1 MQEIHSRSVDMSS
14 LPFRL
19 LLIMLVVIFFVEG
32 IVMYIIHQLQPLAP
46 QIEGL
51 LDAALLTV
59 FVSPVL
65 YHFFFRP
72 MSRQIKLSQKAREDL
87 QRIKDELEERVA
99 ERTRELTAINET
111 LSNEI
116 TERSRV
122 ESRLR
127 ESETR
132 MRSLTESAKDAIISI
147 DSEGK
152 VIFWNK
158 SAELIFG
165 YSEEEMLGQS
175 LTVIIP
181 ERYREDHRR
190 ALERFMATGKQKL
203 IGKIVEMSGRGK
215 DGREFPIE
223 LSLSTWQIEQQ
234 TFFTGI
240 VREISARKKA
250 EEQLRKLTRAVEQ
263 SPALVIITDIDG
275 TIEYVNP
282 KFTEVTGYTREEAIG
297 QNPRFLKSGKHPPEF
312 YKELWDTIKSGNE
325 WRGDFVN
332 KKKNGELYWEAA
344 SIAPVQDEKGVITH
358 FVAVKADV
366 TKQRLA
372 EEALRRSVEKY
383 RTIIENIQDGYY
395 EVDLD
400 GNFTFVNNALC
411 RIMGYSADELT
422 GMNYRDY
429 TDDLN
434 AQKVY
439 KTFNHVYRTG
449 KPAELSDWQII
460 RKDGEVRS
468 IEASIST
475 LKDVTGRIIGSMG
488 IVRDITA
495 RKKAEEKLK
504 QSEERYRVLAE
515 QLDESNSIKEL
526 LLDIITHDLQ
536 GPAGVIQGMAEILL
550 SEDPENDE
558 LQLIQTSSRALLK
571 VVTNADTLSNIAV
584 GEEIEKESLDLAEV
598 IKDVLKEFVHALENT
613 GMNLETHL
621 PETLPVRAN
630 PIIAEVFRNYISN
643 AIKYAHRGGK
653 IVIEAGKD
661 EEYITIYIKDFG
673 ESIAK
678 ENYERIF
685 ERRMQLEKDKPQGK
699 GLGLAIVKRIADAHN
714 AKVWV
719 EPNYPSGNIFCLKLP
734 REKK

>member
-1 MQEIHSRSVDMSS
+1 MKEIHSRFTNQFS

-19 LLIMLVVIFFVEG
+19 LLFMLVLIFLVEG
-32 IVMYIIHQLQPLAP
+32 IVMYVVHKLQPLP
-46 QIEGL
+46 PHVEGL
-51 LDAALLTV
+51 LDAVFLTV
-59 FVSPVL
+59 LVAPVL
-65 YHFFFRP
+65 YYFFYRP
-72 MSRQIKLSQKAREDL
+72 MVRQIKLSQKAEAAL
-87 QRIKDELEERVA
+87 QRTKDELEERVA

-116 TERSRV
+116 TVRSEV

-165 YSEEEMLGQS
+165 YSEQEMLGRP
-175 LTVIIP
+175 LTVIMP
-181 ERYREDHRR
+181 EKYRADYRR
-190 ALERFMATGKQKL
+190 ALERFIATGERKL
-203 IGKIVEMSGRGK
+203 IGKIVEMPGRGK

-223 LSLSTWQIEQQ
+223 LSLSTWEIDQRI
-234 TFFTGI
+234 FFTGI

-263 SPALVIITDIDG
+263 SPALVIITDFNG
-275 TIEYVNP
+275 KIEYINP
-282 KFTEVTGYTREEAIG
+282 KFTEVTGYTKEEAIG
-297 QNPRFLKSGKHPPEF
+297 QNPRILKSGKHPPEF

-325 WRGDFVN
+325 WRGNFIN

-344 SIAPVQDEKGVITH
+344 SIAPVQDENGIITH

-366 TKQRLA
+366 TQQKLA
-372 EEALRRSVEKY
+372 EEALKRSEEKY
-383 RTIIENIQDGYY
+383 RAIIENIEDGYY
-395 EVDLD
+395 EVNLD
-400 GNFTFVNNALC
+400 GNFTFVNNSLC
-411 RIMGYSADELT
+411 RIMGYPADEVV

-439 KTFNHVYRTG
+439 ETFNHVYRTG
-449 KPAELSDWQII
+449 EPAELFDWQII

-468 IEASIST
+468 IEVSISLMT
-475 LKDVTGRIIGSMG
+475 DVTGQPIGTMG
-488 IVRDITA
+488 IVRDITS
-495 RKKAEEKLK
+495 RKKAEEKLR
-504 QSEERYRVLAE
+504 QSEEKYRVLSE

-550 SEDPENDE
+550 SEDPENEE
-558 LQLIQTSSRALLK
+558 LRLIKDSSKALLK
-571 VVTNADTLSNIAV
+571 VVANANTLSNIAV
-584 GEEIEKESLDLAEV
+584 GEEIEKESLDLSVV
-598 IKDVLKEFVHALENT
+598 IKDILNEFIPALESS
-613 GMNLETHL
+613 GMSLECRL
-621 PETLPVRAN
+621 SEALPVRAN

-643 AIKYAHRGGK
+643 AIKYANQGK
-653 IVIEAGKD
+653 KIIIEARK
-661 EEYITIYIKDFG
+661 EKKYITVYVKDFG
-673 ESIAK
+673 ESIAE

-685 ERRMQLEKDKPQGK
+685 ERKMQLEKNKPQGK
-699 GLGLAIVKRIADAHN
+699 GLGLAIVKRIAEAHN
-714 AKVWV
+714 GEVWV
-719 EPNYPSGNIFCLKLP
+719 EPNSPRGNIFCLKLP
-734 REKK
+734 REK